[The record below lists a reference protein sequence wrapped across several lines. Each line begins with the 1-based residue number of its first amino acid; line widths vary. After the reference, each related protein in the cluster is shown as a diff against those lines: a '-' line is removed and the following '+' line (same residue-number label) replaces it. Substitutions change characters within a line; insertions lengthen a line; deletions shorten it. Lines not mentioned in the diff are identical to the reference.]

1 MLPYR
6 EPPTLSCIARPC
18 KHRLRGMHFSSRVFS
33 LAVCPHPIWQ
43 GGVLGTLGRRQPQS
57 KRDGGGGADRASNQ
71 RAGHRDSLR
80 MSWWKWWM
88 ANGWGRWKLIT
99 LADKT
104 WTGGSRRKC
113 EPPMLRK
120 IMRLAHTT
128 LGKWKERNA
137 KGTTKKLSS
146 CDTGFQDKPQI

>member
-104 WTGGSRRKC
+104 WTGGYKAQMRTTNAEKNYEVGSYNIGKVEREKC
-113 EPPMLRK
+113 EGDHEKTFFLWYWFSR
-120 IMRLAHTT
+120 
-128 LGKWKERNA
+128 
-137 KGTTKKLSS
+137 
-146 CDTGFQDKPQI
+146 